1 MIENLSRKVSMRR
14 IRTNQVSAYVGE
26 RVRLAGWMHNWR
38 DMGQLGFLVLRDGAG
53 TFQAV
58 LDNPDE
64 MEKLR
69 SLQYESVLEVEGLV
83 VPEPRAAAGAE
94 LRDCR
99 VTVLSPVLEPL
110 PFEINKKALKPGLDV
125 FLDYAPLGLR
135 HLQKRAL
142 FRISAELMAGFR
154 GHLTQ
159 EGFVEIQSP
168 KIVGSATESGANVF
182 VLDYFGRP
190 AYLAQSPQFYKQ
202 IMVGVFERVF
212 EVGPVF
218 RAEKHNTARHTN
230 EYVSLDIEMG
240 FIEDHRDVMDML
252 TGILRHMFRRVAQ
265 NCAQEV
271 ALLKIDVPSIGEKIP
286 SLRLAEAQEVIFE
299 RFKEDCRGEPD
310 LAPQH
315 ETWLCQYAQRE
326 LNSEFLFVTHY
337 PTVKR
342 PFYAMPDDANPS
354 LTKSFD
360 LLFRGCE
367 IVTGG
372 QRIHQYEHLL
382 RNAQKW
388 GIKPE
393 QIAGYLQAF
402 KYGMPPHGG
411 FGMGLE
417 RLLMQLTG
425 LTNLREATLFPRD
438 LDRLEP

>member
-1 MIENLSRKVSMRR
+1 MR
-14 IRTNQVSAYVGE
+14 IRTVDAPAHIGE
-26 RVRLAGWMHNWR
+26 RVHLSGWMHSWR
-38 DMGQLGFLVLRDGAG
+38 DMGQFGFLVLRDGAG

-58 LDNPDE
+58 LDNADE
-64 MEKLR
+64 MAKLR
-69 SLQYESVLEVEGLV
+69 GLQFESVLDLEGLITA
-83 VPEPRAAAGAE
+83 EPRATVGAE
-94 LRDCR
+94 MHDCH
-99 VTVLSPVLEPL
+99 VEVLSPVLEPL
-110 PFEINKKALKPGLDV
+110 PFEVNKKEFKPGLDT
-125 FLDYAPLGLR
+125 FLDYAPIGLR

-142 FRISAELMAGFR
+142 FRIAAELMAGYR
-154 GHLTQ
+154 EYLN
-159 EGFVEIQSP
+159 ERSFVEIQTP

-212 EVGPVF
+212 EIGPVF

-230 EYVSLDIEMG
+230 EYVSMDLEMG
-240 FIEDHRDVMDML
+240 FVNDHRDVMAML
-252 TGILRHMFRRVAQ
+252 TGVLRHMFSRVAER
-265 NCAQEV
+265 CAKEV
-271 ALLKIDVPSIGEKIP
+271 GLLKLKVPTIGESIPSIRMP
-286 SLRLAEAQEVIFE
+286 EAQQIILE

-315 ETWLCQYAQRE
+315 EAWLCQYADKE
-326 LNSEFLFVTHY
+326 LGSEFLFVTHY
-337 PTVKR
+337 PTAKR
-342 PFYAMPDDANPS
+342 PFYAMPDDQDPS

-367 IVTGG
+367 VVTGG
-372 QRIHQYEHLL
+372 QRIHRYEQLL
-382 RNAQKW
+382 QNAAKW

-393 QIAGYLQAF
+393 QISGYLQAF

-425 LTNLREATLFPRD
+425 QTNLREVTLFPRD
-438 LDRLEP
+438 QERLAP

>member
-1 MIENLSRKVSMRR
+1 MLR
-14 IRTNQVSAYVGE
+14 IRTNEASAYIGQ
-26 RVRLAGWMHNWR
+26 RVRLGGWMHSWR
-38 DMGQLGFLVLRDGAG
+38 DMGQFGFLVLRDGAG

-64 MEKLR
+64 MARLR
-69 SLQYESVLEVEGLV
+69 GLQYESVLEVEGLIAA
-83 VPEPRAAAGAE
+83 EPRAAVGAE
-94 LRDCR
+94 MHDCH
-99 VTVLSPVLEPL
+99 VEVLSPVLEPL
-110 PFEINKKALKPGLDV
+110 PFEINKKELKPGLDT

-142 FRISAELMAGFR
+142 FRISAELMAGYR
-154 GHLTQ
+154 EYLMQ
-159 EGFVEIQSP
+159 QGFVEIQTP

-202 IMVGVFERVF
+202 VMVGVFERVF

-230 EYVSLDIEMG
+230 EYVSLDLEMG
-240 FIEDHRDVMDML
+240 FIQDHTDVMEML
-252 TGILRHMFRRVAQ
+252 TGVLRHMFGRVAER
-265 NCAQEV
+265 CAREV
-271 ALLKIDVPSIGEKIP
+271 ALLKLKVPTIGETIP
-286 SLRLAEAQEVIFE
+286 SLRMPAAQQVVFE
-299 RFKEDCRGEPD
+299 KHKEDCRGEPD

-315 ETWLCQYAQRE
+315 EAWLSQYAEKE
-326 LNSEFLFVTHY
+326 LGSEFLFVTHY
-337 PTVKR
+337 PTAKR
-342 PFYAMPDDANPS
+342 PFYAMPDDQEPS

-367 IVTGG
+367 VVTGG
-372 QRIHQYEHLL
+372 QRIHSYDQLL
-382 RNAQKW
+382 GNAQKW

-393 QIAGYLQAF
+393 QISGYLQAF
-402 KYGMPPHGG
+402 RYGMPPHGG

-425 LTNLREATLFPRD
+425 QTNLREVTLFPRD
-438 LDRLEP
+438 LDRLAP

>member
-1 MIENLSRKVSMRR
+1 MHR
-14 IRTNQVSAYVGE
+14 IRTNEVLAHVGE
-26 RVRLAGWMHNWR
+26 RATLAGWMHSWR
-38 DMGQLGFLVLRDGAG
+38 DMGQFGFLVLRDGAG

-58 LDNPDE
+58 LDSASE
-64 MEKLR
+64 MDKVR
-69 SLQYESVLEVEGLV
+69 GVQFESVVEVEGLV
-83 VPEPRAAAGAE
+83 AAEPRAAAGAE
-94 LRDCR
+94 LHDCH
-99 VTVLSPVLEPL
+99 VTVLAPVLEPL
-110 PFEINKKALKPGLDV
+110 PFEINKKELKPGLDI

-142 FRISAELMAGFR
+142 FRISAELMTGFR
-154 GHLTQ
+154 EYLLQ
-159 EGFVEIQSP
+159 QGFVEVQTP
-168 KIVGSATESGANVF
+168 KIVGSATEGGANVF

-240 FIEDHRDVMDML
+240 FIQDHTDVMAML
-252 TGILRHMFRRVAQ
+252 TGILRHMFNRVADKR
-265 NCAQEV
+265 ATEV
-271 ALLKIDVPSIGEKIP
+271 GLLKIKVPSIGETIP
-286 SLRLAEAQEVIFE
+286 SVRLPDAQQIILE

-310 LAPQH
+310 LMPQH
-315 ETWLCQYAQRE
+315 EAWLCQYAAKE
-326 LNSEFLFVTHY
+326 LGSEFLFVTHY
-337 PTVKR
+337 PTTKR
-342 PFYAMPDDANPS
+342 PFYAMPDEQEPT

-367 IVTGG
+367 VVTGG
-372 QRIHQYEHLL
+372 QRIHRYEQLL
-382 RNAQKW
+382 RNAQQW
-388 GIKPE
+388 GIRPE

-438 LDRLEP
+438 LDRLDP